1 MWETGYEIPRTRS
14 HVNFFPGL
22 RSGKFWRQNITTN
35 METIMA
41 EISTAVKRELQDDK
55 ANASQPLSSA
65 ADREIDSN
73 GAIDPTDLNSQ
84 AKLKKKRK
92 PTRAARRLK
101 AMQKHIRRAKEK
113 ENAQLAEKRA
123 EVEKQIAAVI
133 SLVQADIQNLVE
145 AEKRKSV
152 QYLSLAR
159 KYYSMW
165 KTLNDERSRQK
176 RTSKMKETSP
186 QENDS
191 TFDVSLFW
199 LIFVEIFL

>member
-1 MWETGYEIPRTRS
+1 
-14 HVNFFPGL
+14 
-22 RSGKFWRQNITTN
+22 
-35 METIMA
+35 MA

-55 ANASQPLSSA
+55 TNASLPLSSA
-65 ADREIDSN
+65 AGCEIDSK

-84 AKLKKKRK
+84 AKLKKKSK

-176 RTSKMKETSP
+176 CTSKMKQTSP

-191 TFDVSLFW
+191 SFVVSLFW
-199 LIFVEIFL
+199 LIFVETFL